1 MSDASRQDTVAARL
15 AAAATRPGGASP
27 GARLDAELLL
37 AFVLGCARARLVAWP
52 EARVDAPAARRFD
65 ELLAR
70 RAAGEPLAYL
80 TGTRDFWTLALAVDA
95 RVLVPR
101 PETELLVELAL
112 RLLPA
117 EGAARVL
124 DLGTGSGAIALA
136 LAAERPQW
144 RLTAVDR
151 STAALEVAR
160 ANAARLGI
168 DGVEFLAGSW
178 FGPVRARHFDAI
190 VANPP
195 YLAAT
200 DPHLGNDGLAF
211 EPRDALVAVPNG
223 LEDIAAIVGGAGE
236 HLEAGAPLML
246 EHGATQGEAV
256 RELLALAGFTDVRTQ
271 CDLAGLPRVSLG
283 FRSGAGA

>member
-1 MSDASRQDTVAARL
+1 MSDDPPLDTVAPLL
-15 AAAATRPGGASP
+15 AAAETRLGATSRSP
-27 GARLDAELLL
+27 LLDAELLL
-37 AFVLGCARARLVAWP
+37 AFVLGSGRARLVAWP
-52 EARVDAPAARRFD
+52 EAPVDAIAARRFG

-80 TGTRDFWTLALAVDA
+80 TGSRDFWTLALAVDA

-144 RLTAVDR
+144 RVTAVDR
-151 STAALEVAR
+151 SAAALEVAGE
-160 ANAARLGI
+160 NAARLGI
-168 DGVEFLAGSW
+168 GDVEFIEGSW
-178 FGPVRARHFDAI
+178 FEPLRGRRFDAI

-195 YLAAT
+195 YLAAG
-200 DPHLGNDGLAF
+200 DPHLGDDGLAF
-211 EPRDALVAVPNG
+211 EPRGALVAGATG
-223 LEDIAAIVGGAGE
+223 LEDIAAIVAGAGE
-236 HLEAGAPLML
+236 HLEDGAPLLL

-256 RELLALAGFTDVRTQ
+256 RGLLTGAGFTDVRTQ
-271 CDLAGLPRVSLG
+271 CDLTGQPRVSLG
-283 FRSGAGA
+283 FLPVR

>member
-1 MSDASRQDTVAARL
+1 MQAQQFAWTSSAGWDLPVCVSAPTFV
-15 AAAATRPGGASP
+15 
-27 GARLDAELLL
+27 L

-95 RVLVPR
+95 RVLVQR

-144 RLTAVDR
+144 HLTAVDR

-211 EPRDALVAVPNG
+211 EPRDALVAGPNG
-223 LEDIAAIVGGAGE
+223 LEDIAAIVGGAGG

>member
-1 MSDASRQDTVAARL
+1 MSDASPRDTVAALL
-15 AAAATRPGGASP
+15 AAAAARLGATSRSP
-27 GARLDAELLL
+27 RLDAELLL
-37 AFVLGCARARLVAWP
+37 AFVLGSARARLVAWP
-52 EARVDAPAARRFD
+52 EAPVDAIAARRFD

-117 EGAARVL
+117 EGSARVL

-136 LAAERPQW
+136 LAGERPQW
-144 RLTAVDR
+144 RLVAVDR
-151 STAALEVAR
+151 SAAALEVAR
-160 ANAARLGI
+160 ANAVRLGI
-168 DGVEFLAGSW
+168 DNVEFLEGSW
-178 FGPVRARHFDAI
+178 FGPVGARRFDAI

-195 YLAAT
+195 YLAAA

-211 EPRDALVAVPNG
+211 EPRDALVAGPTG
-223 LEDIAAIVGGAGE
+223 LEDIAAIVGGAGA
-236 HLEAGAPLML
+236 HLEAAAPLML
-246 EHGATQGEAV
+246 EHGVTQGEAV
-256 RELLALAGFTDVRTQ
+256 RELLVHAGFTDVRTQ

-283 FRSGAGA
+283 FRNGARA